1 MKRNYIIL
9 LLLVF
14 TCNFLFSQ
22 SPEIL
27 LNGTVSAEESQIKN
41 VADPTDPGDAINKGY
56 LSEMF
61 ESLQSQIDGL
71 ESQAEDLQ
79 SQIDQINGYVP
90 VVIIGLATAGGNS
103 SSRFYFESNYSLDGQ
118 DTFNF
123 SFGSTGW
130 QGSGGTTLL
139 EQGLNPNYIIS
150 QILAMVPND
159 GSVLLPSEFNTYFSV
174 GDTFS
179 FSGLSNVIA
188 VDDYFD
194 VFFQTEI
201 TIDVRTNDADLEG
214 EELIVSIINAPNSG
228 TLILNENGTFTFT
241 PADDFSGEVQ
251 FTYQVSDGENTSNA
265 NVTMVVQP
273 AIQPQETVVLTG
285 LATAGGN
292 SSSRFYFESNTSLDG
307 QDTFNFSFGSTGWQG
322 SGGTTLLEQG
332 LNPNYIISQILAM
345 VPNDGSVLLPSEFN
359 TYFSVGDTFSFSGLD
374 NVLTADDYIITDFNS
389 SINFDVRTNDA
400 DLEGEQLIV
409 TLLEGPESGTLTLN
423 EDGTFS
429 FTPATDFSGEV
440 QFTYEV
446 TDGENVAG
454 ATSTIKVRD
463 ENFD

>member
-130 QGSGGTTLL
+130 QG
-139 EQGLNPNYIIS
+139 N
-150 QILAMVPND
+150 
-159 GSVLLPSEFNTYFSV
+159 
-174 GDTFS
+174 
-179 FSGLSNVIA
+179 
-188 VDDYFD
+188 
-194 VFFQTEI
+194 
-201 TIDVRTNDADLEG
+201 
-214 EELIVSIINAPNSG
+214 
-228 TLILNENGTFTFT
+228 
-241 PADDFSGEVQ
+241 
-251 FTYQVSDGENTSNA
+251 
-265 NVTMVVQP
+265 
-273 AIQPQETVVLTG
+273 
-285 LATAGGN
+285 
-292 SSSRFYFESNTSLDG
+292 
-307 QDTFNFSFGSTGWQG
+307 
-322 SGGTTLLEQG
+322 GGTTLLEQG